1 MSKYYEKS
9 VGNGEK
15 FLYDSSGKC
24 IGRGVTD
31 NSGRTIYS
39 GSGGYVGKSYETGH
53 GVTKHYDSDNNYVGS
68 GFTHSTGS
76 TIIGNDNKSSVH
88 TNCSTSNSHS
98 SSASKPE
105 GEGCMVTLG
114 CVFILGLIYLFL
126 KLLYS

>member
-9 VGNGEK
+9 VSKGEK
-15 FLYDSSGKC
+15 FLYDSDGKC

-31 NSGRTIYS
+31 KNGKTIYS

-53 GVTKHYDSDNNYVGS
+53 GVTKHFDSDNNYVGS
-68 GFTHSTGS
+68 GFSHSTGS
-76 TIIGNDNKSSVH
+76 TIIGDDNGHINRSS
-88 TNCSTSNSHS
+88 SNSHS

-114 CVFILGLIYLFL
+114 CVFIIGLIYLFL
-126 KLLYS
+126 KLLYC